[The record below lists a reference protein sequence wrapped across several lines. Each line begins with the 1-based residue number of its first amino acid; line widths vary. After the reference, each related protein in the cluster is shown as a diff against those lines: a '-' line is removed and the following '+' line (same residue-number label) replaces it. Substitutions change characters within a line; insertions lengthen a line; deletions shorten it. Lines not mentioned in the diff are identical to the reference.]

1 MTRKEL
7 ISLGRKIVEAKG
19 TESEL
24 NSLIVLF
31 NSNVPHPN
39 GSNLFYYPENYNARR
54 DDISKYNPTVE
65 EIVDKCLS
73 YKAIQL

>member
-1 MTRKEL
+1 M
-7 ISLGRKIVEAKG
+7 INLGRKIVEAKE

-24 NSLIVLF
+24 EAFAVLF
-31 NSNVPHPN
+31 DSNVPYAN

>member
-39 GSNLFYYPENYNARR
+39 GSNLFYDPENYNARR